1 LYNLNS
7 SNKEW
12 SEEAP
17 IFHQPYT
24 RERYAVSKNN
34 KVLFVFPRLFMIF
47 SFARRFFGGD
57 GYKRR
62 NGLRLRGAAFI
73 CALHCWGV
81 AAAQNQNAAPLVNL
95 PADSL
100 NAARTSLNVKAMS
113 ALGAWA
119 VGNIAVNGLLLLT
132 RPSHDR
138 RGEAYYFQQ
147 MNVFWNVV
155 NLGLAAGGVYSSL
168 TEEWSGISLFET
180 VERQA
185 SLERILLF
193 NAGLDVGYMVAGLWM
208 LERAKTSA
216 DSEAMWRGYGHSLLL
231 QGGFLLAF
239 DTIAFFLHRANAEP
253 WLRILFESARLSVSA
268 SGAQLGVVVPLR

>member
-1 LYNLNS
+1 M
-7 SNKEW
+7 
-12 SEEAP
+12 
-17 IFHQPYT
+17 
-24 RERYAVSKNN
+24 SKNN
-34 KVLFVFPRLFMIF
+34 KVLFVFPRLFVF
-47 SFARRFFGGD
+47 LSAARRFFS
-57 GYKRR
+57 
-62 NGLRLRGAAFI
+62 GARFGVTAFV
-73 CALHCWGV
+73 CLLLWVGV
-81 AAAQNQNAAPLVNL
+81 ATAHSQGVVVAGGSADALNASRA
-95 PADSL
+95 SL
-100 NAARTSLNVKAMS
+100 NIKTMS

-119 VGNIAVNGLLLLT
+119 VGNIAINGALLAA
-132 RPSHDR
+132 RGSQP

-155 NLGLAAGGVYSSL
+155 NLGLAVGGVYGSL
-168 TEEWSGISLFET
+168 TEEWARVSLFET

-239 DTIAFFLHRANAEP
+239 DAIAFFLHRANAEP
-253 WLRILFESARLSVSA
+253 WLRILLESASVGFSET
-268 SGAQLGVVVPLR
+268 GARFGVALPLR